1 MKNVNCFAAILIAA
15 CATSI
20 AAIPATAAPKKQKR
34 QQVSSYHALR
44 VACAKQIGASA
55 QGGYWTIQ
63 GGIGSSQAQAFYA
76 CLDSHTMKSR

>member
-34 QQVSSYHALR
+34 QQVSS
-44 VACAKQIGASA
+44 
-55 QGGYWTIQ
+55 
-63 GGIGSSQAQAFYA
+63 
-76 CLDSHTMKSR
+76 